1 MARYYHTREE
11 KIIAAAILLGLST
24 LAGLIGYFAGY
35 HVGKNKEVVMA
46 LEPDPIPVQTPV
58 VPAEAQAEDTV
69 QMTPEEIAKYGVD
82 IAPNEKPA
90 EKVGFKP
97 KKTKTYRVVTAD
109 QAEKPGTIYLKKGEK
124 YRPTPEMFDKYD
136 EEPSLVKIYRVV
148 EAENDG
154 R

>member
-58 VPAEAQAEDTV
+58 VPAEQEETTPP
-69 QMTPEEIAKYGVD
+69 MTPEEIAKYGVD

-90 EKVGFKP
+90 EKIGFKP
-97 KKTKTYRVVTAD
+97 KKTQTHRVVNPDT
-109 QAEKPGTIYLKKGEK
+109 TRHLKKGEVVMF
-124 YRPTPEMFDKYD
+124 TPELLK
-136 EEPSLVKIYRVV
+136 ELGVKNTTKPGTKVYSIV